1 MVPPQAPVCCDS
13 APQRPWGEGTVMGR
27 GDFGWTGWKTMVGG
41 PVWAFSPLRGLG
53 KNVQLH
59 TCPTADFLA

>member
-1 MVPPQAPVCCDS
+1 
-13 APQRPWGEGTVMGR
+13 MGR

-41 PVWAFSPLRGLG
+41 PVWGFSPLRGLG

-59 TCPTADFLA
+59 TCPTVDFLA